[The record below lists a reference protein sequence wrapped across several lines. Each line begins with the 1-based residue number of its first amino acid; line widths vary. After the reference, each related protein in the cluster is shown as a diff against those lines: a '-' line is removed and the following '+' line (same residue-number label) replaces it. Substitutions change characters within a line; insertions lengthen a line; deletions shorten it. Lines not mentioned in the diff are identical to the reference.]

1 MTHLCLADP
10 ALVLGLRGDGRL
22 ELLGVFHDGVVVDI
36 LEVVDELL
44 VDFRVEGATNF
55 AGVVALIAP
64 LGRLLLPSDVGLK
77 IRAKL
82 HLVNLQE
89 CLQPHKSEGP
99 SKGIRKKRQI
109 SSYTVSKF
117 VQKNLFSLNCKF
129 PPLDGDATDQQNL
142 CPIKPICHHILKL
155 MMGCQSKLA
164 MSGVLLY

>member
-1 MTHLCLADP
+1 MSYWPDLDHLPGDGVDVLFVVRQNVHAVATLQVIVECSGVVSDLCLADP

-44 VDFRVEGATNF
+44 IDFRVEGATNF

-82 HLVNLQE
+82 HLAVNFAGMLTTTQIGR
-89 CLQPHKSEGP
+89 SI

-117 VQKNLFSLNCKF
+117 VQKTYF
-129 PPLDGDATDQQNL
+129 
-142 CPIKPICHHILKL
+142 H
-155 MMGCQSKLA
+155 
-164 MSGVLLY
+164 